1 MGYHVGSSSSHRRW
15 FQRLS
20 ASLLNCL
27 ACLTVW
33 LACPSCLL
41 VVVPALW
48 SFQRPSRP
56 RASATG
62 ASATGASAVKA
73 SAGPFAS
80 ALGSALAVAFVLPPY
95 CLEISVLVS
104 PQVNPVARKAT
115 SGGRRRPGVK
125 GSGRRGLWEDPG
137 RAEVQCEQKSSAS
150 KSGRRPPASLLPAQG
165 GQCFVPPRLVLTEE
179 PCAPERTTCI
189 ARKCASEKMC
199 YVL

>member
-1 MGYHVGSSSSHRRW
+1 MQLRDVRKRRRKRRARRWSGQAGSQRKRATQGSTAGPWSAGARPSEEGSCAEVSCAESCHMGYHVGSSSSHRRW

-56 RASATG
+56 RASAVG

-80 ALGSALAVAFVLPPY
+80 ALGSALAVAFVLPLC

-115 SGGRRRPGVK
+115 SGAQRSPGVK
-125 GSGRRGLWEDPG
+125 RSGRREAG
-137 RAEVQCEQKSSAS
+137 ACKCE
-150 KSGRRPPASLLPAQG
+150 
-165 GQCFVPPRLVLTEE
+165 
-179 PCAPERTTCI
+179 
-189 ARKCASEKMC
+189 
-199 YVL
+199 